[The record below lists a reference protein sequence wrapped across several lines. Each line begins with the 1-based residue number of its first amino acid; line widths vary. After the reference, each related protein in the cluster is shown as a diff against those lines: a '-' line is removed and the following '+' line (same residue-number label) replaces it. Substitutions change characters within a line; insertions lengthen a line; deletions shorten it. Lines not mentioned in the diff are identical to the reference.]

1 MIELQQ
7 GRSMDPVVRN
17 KNLSDDVTAMI
28 SSTPSDETI
37 VMPKPSIKDPCYVNA
52 MVHFYRGELGR
63 IMIWRQRLDITTNW
77 AITTTTTI
85 VSVSFGFREMPHLIF
100 FFNLVIVLAMLW
112 MEARRY
118 RFYDA
123 FRVRVRLLEA
133 HFMTS
138 MISQTEKQLQGRWRE
153 ELCEDLLIPTF
164 KMTRWEAIGR
174 RLKRNYAFIIAVI
187 LIAWTIKIFMHA
199 KEPITTPALFYRAMG
214 IGHLPAWL
222 TACTFLMTILGS
234 AFLILYATKKRIS
247 EEGDFSNYVR
257 NPEA

>member
-1 MIELQQ
+1 MIDASARGE
-7 GRSMDPVVRN
+7 M
-17 KNLSDDVTAMI
+17 T
-28 SSTPSDETI
+28 

-138 MISQTEKQLQGRWRE
+138 MISQTEKPLEGRWRE

-164 KMTRWEAIGR
+164 KMSRWEALGR
-174 RLKRNYAFIIAVI
+174 RLKRNYAFIIAII
-187 LIAWTIKIFMHA
+187 LIAWTVKIFMHA
-199 KEPITTPALFYRAMG
+199 KEPINSLSSFYRAMA

-222 TACTFLMTILGS
+222 TAITFIVTILGS

-247 EEGDFSNYVR
+247 EEGDFSSYVR
-257 NPEA
+257 NPES